1 MRDGATRQPRLRE
14 NPVIILVCR
23 IVIAVCAEIIN
34 HFQQE
39 TEVEEE
45 YVEVFGPRIQWGGNA
60 PKESV
65 D

>member
-1 MRDGATRQPRLRE
+1 
-14 NPVIILVCR
+14 VIILVCR

-34 HFQQE
+34 HFQPE

-60 PKESV
+60 PTTQEPT
-65 D
+65 